1 MMAKLLS
8 RYNES
13 LQRGLPKMNLE
24 TSKNLGGVGALLV
37 VIGGL
42 AFFGSPYA
50 GLLDLIGVILM
61 LIAMKGFADNYK
73 ESGIFNNVLYGFILT
88 IIGVIVAAAI
98 AVVTIL
104 STLVDLGID
113 FANPSGWVTQFPELL
128 TTNMDALFNII
139 TGIVAAGIVVF
150 IFAIVSAI
158 LYRKSLGLLASK
170 TAVGM
175 FSTAGLLLLIG
186 AVLTIVLIGFILIW
200 IAFILIAVA
209 FFSVRPQVSQQP
221 AAPLPS

>member
-1 MMAKLLS
+1 MD
-8 RYNES
+8 
-13 LQRGLPKMNLE
+13 LE

-42 AFFGSPYA
+42 AIFGSTYA
-50 GLLDLIGVILM
+50 GLLDLIGIILI

-88 IIGVIVAAAI
+88 IIGLIVAV
-98 AVVTIL
+98 AVAFVTIL
-104 STLVDLGID
+104 AALADLGLD
-113 FANPSGWVTQFPELL
+113 FANLSGWVTQLPELL
-128 TTNMDALFNII
+128 TTSMDALFKII
-139 TGIVAAGIVVF
+139 GGILAAGIIVF

-158 LYRKSLGLLASK
+158 FYRKSLGLLASK
-170 TAVGM
+170 TGVGM

-186 AVLTIVLIGFILIW
+186 AVLTIALGLGFILIW

-209 FFSVRPQVSQQP
+209 FFSVRREASQQP
-221 AAPLPS
+221 AAPQPS

>member
-1 MMAKLLS
+1 MD
-8 RYNES
+8 
-13 LQRGLPKMNLE
+13 LE

-50 GLLDLIGVILM
+50 GLLDLIGIILI

-88 IIGVIVAAAI
+88 IIGLIVAAAV
-98 AVVTIL
+98 AFVTVL
-104 STLVDLGID
+104 AALTDLGID

-128 TTNMDALFNII
+128 TTNLDALLKII
-139 TGIVAAGIVVF
+139 GGILAAGIIVF

-158 LYRKSLGLLASK
+158 FYRKSLGLLASK
-170 TAVGM
+170 TGVGM

-186 AVLTIVLIGFILIW
+186 AVLTMALGLGFILIW

-209 FFSVRPQVSQQP
+209 FFSVRRETSQQP
-221 AAPLPS
+221 AAPQPS

>member
-1 MMAKLLS
+1 MD
-8 RYNES
+8 
-13 LQRGLPKMNLE
+13 LE

-50 GLLDLIGVILM
+50 GLLDLIGIILI

-88 IIGVIVAAAI
+88 IIGLIVAAAV
-98 AVVTIL
+98 AFVTVL
-104 STLVDLGID
+104 AALTDLGID

-128 TTNMDALFNII
+128 TTNLDALLKII
-139 TGIVAAGIVVF
+139 GGILAAGIIVF

-158 LYRKSLGLLASK
+158 FYRKSLGLLASK
-170 TAVGM
+170 TGVGM

-186 AVLTIVLIGFILIW
+186 AVLTIALGLGFILIW

-209 FFSVRPQVSQQP
+209 FFSVRRETSQQP
-221 AAPLPS
+221 AAPQPS